1 MIPPLVLP
9 CDACG
14 LPFLASLADLDDD
27 AILCNACWTPPDR
40 ESLDGLADHI
50 FELGGVLER
59 AYRELFTIKIIGEE

>member
-14 LPFLASLADLDDD
+14 RPFLASLDDMDDD

-40 ESLDGLADHI
+40 ESLDGLAGEI
-50 FELGGVLER
+50 FKMFEDMAAMHSRLYNFPSKEW
-59 AYRELFTIKIIGEE
+59 